1 MAINI
6 GPKIGIDGWSE
17 FRSKIQTINASCRA
31 LKTEMELVTES
42 FADNATSQEKFD
54 SVSAVLRKQLDAQ
67 NKKIAETE
75 EFLARAAKE
84 YGEGSRE
91 MQSWQAVLNTAKTEQ
106 VRLNKAL
113 DEAQNELTAA
123 AQDIDA
129 AGDATGDFA
138 KRLAVSNAACK
149 TAAAEMTLVTASYDK
164 NEKSQEKL
172 TATIAALEKQM
183 TAQNE
188 KVRLLQQGVDTAAGR
203 FGEVSG
209 ETQKWKQELLAAQAE
224 QVKLNRSLQSAQDA
238 LDNWGNELE
247 DVADNLDAAGKG
259 AADFGDILKANLL
272 SDAIMA
278 GMRKLGELV
287 SNFSSGMIEQAAS
300 LQAQEAQF
308 SQSFGAMEKQ
318 ARSSLKAVSEEAGIA
333 ATRMQGSYTRIF
345 AFAKTAG
352 ADSAEA
358 LTIAQRAMKV
368 AADSAAYYDRS
379 IEEVTESLQSF
390 LKGNYANDA
399 ALGIDAT
406 ETTRNAKAN
415 ELYAQSFDKLSESQ
429 KVDVLLAMVEAGNK
443 ASGAI
448 GQAAR
453 ESDAWENVTGELNES
468 WRMLQA
474 TVGKPVLQ
482 KTIPVLQK
490 ITASLNDAAES
501 KKFEQFADGLGNTL
515 GWIVDNGGKVVSAT
529 ASVGAGLLSM
539 KVALNAAS
547 YVEKFTGALNAM
559 KLAMAANPWALAI
572 GGVTTLITLL
582 ATMPKHMDENEKRIH
597 ASVTEIEADVSR
609 LRKSAEDLNATFQ
622 EIDVDFSATRS
633 ELDGTVVI
641 AEKYLNKLEEL
652 ENQDALSEQAQSE
665 YNKTVELLKTLL
677 PDVNIRI
684 DEQTGLLQG
693 GAKALRSN
701 ISAWKDQAVAQA
713 YQKKLQKSTEAL
725 VDAQETYLESQRKLK
740 EIAPRVASLYAQLTS
755 WQYQMDSGAISLAE
769 YRYQVDQINME
780 LNGLLPQMEILRG
793 TMSDSEAVIDTNSA
807 KLDEYAE
814 KAGLAASGTEKLSG
828 AIADADAQTFL
839 NLQKAY
845 SDLKNAARE
854 SVDSQVGAFDELSM
868 KTDWTFD
875 KILQNLESQ
884 NRAFSQYSDNLKKAM
899 ERGIDEGVIQTLSDG
914 SEESMRIL
922 DVLVNGTDEEIDR
935 LADVMQLNREQRNR
949 LAASIADATKSA
961 DAEWRKAAKDA
972 ENAGMDIVNGAIS
985 GIKKK
990 TQEYLAA
997 VNGLAAAGQRQYRIT
1012 NEIKSPSRKFRRL
1025 AEYDVDGLIAGWKEK
1040 AAALQRTVSSVAGSM
1055 IDPLSKAAI
1064 TLPELGNYR
1073 ISVPA
1078 GRYTPGSLRQNTVN
1092 LGGISITVTAADTA
1106 KIQNPAQFADLVS
1119 RKICAEV
1126 EGIVA
1131 ANG

>member
-1 MAINI
+1 MAVNI

-17 FRSKIQTINASCRA
+17 FRSRIQAINASCRS

-42 FADNATSQEKFD
+42 FADNATAQEKFD

-75 EFLARAAKE
+75 EFLTRAAKE

-123 AQDIDA
+123 AQGIDA

-238 LDNWGNELE
+238 LDNWGDELE

-278 GMRKLGELV
+278 GMRKLGELI
-287 SNFSSGMIEQAAS
+287 SDFSSSMIEQAAS

-358 LTIAQRAMKV
+358 LTIAQRAMVV

-399 ALGIDAT
+399 ALGIAAT

-415 ELYAQSFDKLSESQ
+415 ELYAQSFAKLSESQ

-474 TVGKPVLQ
+474 TVGKPVL
-482 KTIPVLQK
+482 KNAIPVLQK

-501 KKFEQFADGLGNTL
+501 EKFKEFAEGLGNTL
-515 GWIVDNGGKVVSAT
+515 GWIVENGGTVVSAT
-529 ASVGAGLLSM
+529 ASIGAGLLSM

-547 YVEKFTGALNAM
+547 YVEEFTGALNAM

-572 GGVTTLITLL
+572 GGATTLIALL
-582 ATMPKHMDENEKRIH
+582 ATMPRKL
-597 ASVTEIEADVSR
+597 SDVQEQAI
-609 LRKSAEDLNATFQ
+609 KSAEEVCALTKAT
-622 EIDVDFSATRS
+622 EELKDILSNIDADFSSTRT
-633 ELDGTVVI
+633 ELESTSQI
-641 AEKYLNKLEEL
+641 ADRYLLKLEEL
-652 ENQDALSEQAQSE
+652 EKQGIHSKSVQDE
-665 YNKTVELLKTLL
+665 YNKTIELLKALL
-677 PDVNIRI
+677 PDVNIQI

-693 GAKALRSN
+693 GTKAIRSN
-701 ISAWKDQAVAQA
+701 ISAWKDMATMQA
-713 YQKKLQKSTEAL
+713 YQKRMVASTEAL
-725 VDAQETYLESQRKLK
+725 IDVQENLAEQQRKMTDLSQQK
-740 EIAPRVASLYAQLTS
+740 REVESY
-755 WQYQMDSGAISLAE
+755 MDALRDMYFTGKMSLAE
-769 YRYQVDQINME
+769 YNAELRNSIDALDGKDGINKQIEMLSSGMAE
-780 LNGLLPQMEILRG
+780 
-793 TMSDSEAVIDTNSA
+793 SEAIIESNTK

-814 KAGLAASGTEKLSG
+814 KAGLASSGTEKLSS
-828 AIADADAQTFL
+828 AIADADAQSFL
-839 NLQKAY
+839 SLQKAY
-845 SDLKNAARE
+845 NDVKNAAKD
-854 SVDSQVGAFDELSM
+854 SIDSQIGMFDELSM

-875 KILQNLESQ
+875 KILKNLESQ
-884 NRAFSQYSDNLKKAM
+884 NEAFDLYGENLKLAM
-899 ERGIDEGVIQTLSDG
+899 ERGIDKGVIKALSDG
-914 SEESMRIL
+914 SVKSMQIL
-922 DVLVNGTDEEIDR
+922 NVLVNGTDGQIRELSEALR
-935 LADVMQLNREQRNR
+935 LNRSERNG
-949 LAASIADATKSA
+949 LPKDIADIMLQVDS
-961 DAEWRKAAKDA
+961 ELQKAAKDWERLGGNLA
-972 ENAGMDIVNGAIS
+972 DGLTAGFKRQAQAFLRTV
-985 GIKKK
+985 
-990 TQEYLAA
+990 EEAA
-997 VNGLAAAGQRQYRIT
+997 VSSLKRTKMVTQTR
-1012 NEIKSPSRKFRRL
+1012 SPSKKFQEIG
-1025 AEYDVDGLIAGWKEK
+1025 AFNVDGLILGWQDKRAELLK
-1040 AAALQRTVSSVAGSM
+1040 TIDNVGRDMVAQMGRRAAT
-1055 IDPLSKAAI
+1055 LS
-1064 TLPELGNYR
+1064 ELGGYR

>member
-1 MAINI
+1 MDVFDLFAKISIDTSEYDRGINNI
-6 GPKIGIDGWSE
+6 SKKGATAKEVIVKIGGA
-17 FRSKIQTINASCRA
+17 FKA
-31 LKTEMELVTES
+31 
-42 FADNATSQEKFD
+42 ADNALD
-54 SVSAVLRKQLDAQ
+54 VLSEAFHKSTKEIGR
-67 NKKIAETE
+67 NN
-75 EFLARAAKE
+75 AASE
-84 YGEGSRE
+84 
-91 MQSWQAVLNTAKTEQ
+91 TAK
-106 VRLNKAL
+106 NKF
-113 DEAQNELTAA
+113 
-123 AQDIDA
+123 
-129 AGDATGDFA
+129 G
-138 KRLAVSNAACK
+138 V
-149 TAAAEMTLVTASYDK
+149 LVERY
-164 NEKSQEKL
+164 NQ
-172 TATIAALEKQM
+172 
-183 TAQNE
+183 
-188 KVRLLQQGVDTAAGR
+188 
-203 FGEVSG
+203 
-209 ETQKWKQELLAAQAE
+209 AQAE
-224 QVKLNRSLQSAQDA
+224 VERLTEAFNKSSKESGFASKETQRLADELAEAERQASSLKNAQDEMEG
-238 LDNWGNELE
+238 WGGELKDWDDELE

-259 AADFGDILKANLL
+259 AADFGDVLKANLL

-278 GMRKLGELV
+278 GMRKLGNLF
-287 SNFSSGMIEQAAS
+287 SAFSSGMIEQAAS

-318 ARSSLKAVSEEAGIA
+318 ARSSLKAVADEAGIA
-333 ATRMQGSYTRIF
+333 ATRIQGSYTQIF

-358 LTIAQRAMKV
+358 LTIAQRAMV
-368 AADSAAYYDRS
+368 AAADSAAYYDRS
-379 IEEVTESLQSF
+379 IEDVTETLQSF

-399 ALGIDAT
+399 ALGIAAT

-429 KVDVLLAMVEAGNK
+429 KVDVLLAMVEAGNR

-453 ESDAWENVTGELNES
+453 ESDAWENVTGELTES
-468 WRMLQA
+468 WRMLQS

-490 ITASLNDAAES
+490 ITASLKAAAES
-501 KKFEQFADGLGNTL
+501 KKFEQFAEGLGNTL
-515 GWIVDNGGKVVSAT
+515 GWLVDNGGKVVSAT
-529 ASVGAGLLSM
+529 ASVGAGILSM

-609 LRKSAEDLNATFQ
+609 LRESAEDLNATFQ
-622 EIDVDFSATRS
+622 EIDVDFSATRN
-633 ELDGTVVI
+633 ELDGTIVI

-693 GAKALRSN
+693 GTKALRGN
-701 ISAWKDQAVAQA
+701 ISAWKDMAVAQA

-935 LADVMQLNREQRNR
+935 LADMMQLNREQRNR

-961 DAEWRKAAKDA
+961 DAEWRNAAKDA

-1040 AAALQRTVSSVAGSM
+1040 AAALQRTVSFVAGSM

-1064 TLPELGNYR
+1064 TLPKGFGVESKIEKSIVSHGQGNSLASGNVTYLQPVININGAQYKDEERLVQRMSQEL
-1073 ISVPA
+1073 
-1078 GRYTPGSLRQNTVN
+1078 
-1092 LGGISITVTAADTA
+1092 AALTQRRSA
-1106 KIQNPAQFADLVS
+1106 IY
-1119 RKICAEV
+1119 
-1126 EGIVA
+1126 
-1131 ANG
+1131 ANGL

>member
-17 FRSKIQTINASCRA
+17 FKSKIQTINASCRA
-31 LKTEMELVTES
+31 LKTEMDLVTES
-42 FADNATSQEKFD
+42 FTDNTTAQGKFD

-75 EFLARAAKE
+75 AFLERAAEE

-113 DEAQNELTAA
+113 DEAQRELDDYEDGVSDAA
-123 AQDIDA
+123 DSMEN
-129 AGDATGDFA
+129 AGDA
-138 KRLAVSNAACK
+138 
-149 TAAAEMTLVTASYDK
+149 
-164 NEKSQEKL
+164 
-172 TATIAALEKQM
+172 
-183 TAQNE
+183 
-188 KVRLLQQGVDTAAGR
+188 
-203 FGEVSG
+203 
-209 ETQKWKQELLAAQAE
+209 
-224 QVKLNRSLQSAQDA
+224 
-238 LDNWGNELE
+238 
-247 DVADNLDAAGKG
+247 

-278 GMRKLGELV
+278 GMQKLGELA
-287 SNFSSGMIEQAAS
+287 SDFASGMLEQAAN
-300 LQAQEAQF
+300 LQAQSAQF
-308 SQSFGAMEKQ
+308 TQTFGEMEKQ
-318 ARSSLKAVSEEAGIA
+318 ARSSLQAVSEEAGIS

-358 LTIAQRAMKV
+358 LTIAQRAMVV

-379 IEEVTESLQSF
+379 IEDVTESLQSF

-399 ALGIDAT
+399 ALGISAT

-415 ELYAQSFDKLSESQ
+415 EMYAQSFAKLSESQ

-468 WRMLQA
+468 WKMLQA
-474 TVGKPVLQ
+474 TVGKPVL
-482 KTIPVLQK
+482 KNTIPVLQK
-490 ITASLNDAAES
+490 ITASLNEVAES
-501 KKFEQFADGLGNTL
+501 KKFEEFAEGLGNTL
-515 GWIVDNGGKVVSAT
+515 GWIVENGGTVVSVT
-529 ASVGAGLLSM
+529 ASIGAGLLSM
-539 KVALNAAS
+539 KVAMNAAS

-572 GGVTTLITLL
+572 GGATTLITLL
-582 ATMPKHMDENEKRIH
+582 ATMPKQ
-597 ASVTEIEADVSR
+597 VSETQKQ
-609 LRKSAEDLNATFQ
+609 LQKSAEEVRELAKAADELK
-622 EIDVDFSATRS
+622 ESISGIDEDFAKTRN
-633 ELDGTVVI
+633 ELDSTAQI
-641 AEKYLNKLEEL
+641 AERYLDKLEGL
-652 ENQDALSEQAQSE
+652 EKQNSLSEQAQAE

-677 PDVNIRI
+677 PDVNIHI

-701 ISAWKDQAVAQA
+701 IAAWKELAVAQA
-713 YQKKLQKSTEAL
+713 YQKRMQQSTEAL
-725 VDAQETYLESQRKLK
+725 VDAQENLLEQQKKMGDLTWQKQQIEAHQAMLKTMQQTGKITWEEYSKAWGKLSYTLNNK
-740 EIAPRVASLYAQLTS
+740 DGINAQIAELTT
-755 WQYQMDSGAISLAE
+755 G
-769 YRYQVDQINME
+769 
-780 LNGLLPQMEILRG
+780 
-793 TMSDSEAVIDTNSA
+793 MSENESVIDSNA
-807 KLDEYAE
+807 KKLDEYAE
-814 KAGLAASGTEKLSG
+814 KAGLAANETEQLSG
-828 AIADADAQTFL
+828 AIADADAQSFI

-845 SDLKNAARE
+845 NDLKNAARD

-875 KILQNLESQ
+875 KILQNIESQ

-899 ERGIDEGVIQTLSDG
+899 ERGIDEGLIQTLSDG

-935 LADVMQLNREQRNR
+935 LADAMQLNREQRAR

-985 GIKKK
+985 GIKQK

-997 VNGLAAAGQRQYRIT
+997 IRGLASAGQRQYRLT

-1025 AEYDVDGLIAGWKEK
+1025 AEYDVEGLIAGWQEK
-1040 AAALQRTVSSVAGSM
+1040 AAALKRTVAVVAGGM
-1055 IDPLSKAAI
+1055 AAPFHGAI

-1073 ISVPA
+1073 VSVPA
-1078 GRYTPGSLRQNTVN
+1078 GRYTAGNVLQKTVN
-1092 LGGISITVTAADTA
+1092 LGGISITIAATDTA
-1106 KIQNPAQFADLVS
+1106 KIQNAEQLAELVS
-1119 RKICAEV
+1119 RKISAEA
-1126 EGIVA
+1126 ERIVA